1 MIYASVDTA
10 KIPNTH
16 PQVMR
21 LIRLYAILLLVF
33 WLSPQK
39 INAQNTTNYPLG
51 EPCGFSTVL
60 NQLEKQYPGF
70 KAHFDLETQRI
81 LAKTIRIEPRKKRI
95 TDTIYSYDTIYV
107 IPLVFHVIY
116 NVANENIHDSL
127 LQSQV
132 AVLNRDFNRLNADT
146 VKIRSFFKSRSGSA
160 RIQFELASTD
170 PMGKATS
177 GIIRKASSVVTFGS
191 NTGTIN
197 DLMKE
202 SATGGDDPWDPEK
215 YLNVWVCDLSVNNQ
229 DYLFGYA
236 YPPYGHPS
244 WSSNSW
250 VADPRQGVVL
260 HYKIVGKNNPRATGA
275 MASSNM
281 GRVAVHE
288 LGHYFG
294 LRHTWADDQN
304 LIDKC
309 RLDDYIDD
317 TPLQGIGA
325 AFTCNLWSNT
335 CIESSNDL
343 PDMIENYMDYSSHSC
358 QNIFTKRQ
366 IQMMRNSISDF
377 RTILPL
383 RINIITRA
391 KIFDTVVYDKVMV
404 YAVRDKK
411 HLVVEADDE
420 NVLGAIQI
428 QVFSILGQALCN
440 AKTITNNETFI
451 STMGFRSGIYI
462 AVLSKL
468 SDGKVI
474 RKQSLFID

>member
-1 MIYASVDTA
+1 MYASINHA
-10 KIPNTH
+10 KPTNIH
-16 PQVMR
+16 SQVIR
-21 LIRLYAILLLVF
+21 RIRLYAILLLVF
-33 WLSPQK
+33 GLSHQK
-39 INAQNTTNYPLG
+39 TYAQNTENYPLG

-70 KAHFDLETQRI
+70 KSHFDLKTQAL
-81 LAKTIRIEPRKKRI
+81 LAKTIRVEPRKKRI
-95 TDTIYSYDTIYV
+95 TDTLYSYDTIYV

-146 VKIRSFFKSRSGSA
+146 VKTRSFFKSRSGSA
-160 RIQFELASTD
+160 RIQFEFASID
-170 PMGKATS
+170 PSGKATS
-177 GIIRKASSVVTFGS
+177 GIIRKASSVLTFGS
-191 NTGTIN
+191 NRGNIN

-202 SATGGDDPWDPEK
+202 SATGGNDPWDPEK
-215 YLNVWVCDLSVNNQ
+215 YVNIWVCDLSVNNQ
-229 DYLFGYA
+229 DILFGYA

-260 HYKIVGKNNPRATGA
+260 HYKIVGEKNPRATGA

-304 LIDKC
+304 LMDKC
-309 RLDDYIDD
+309 SLDDYIDD

-325 AFTCNLWSNT
+325 AFACNLGSNT

-343 PDMIENYMDYSSHSC
+343 PDMIENYMDYASHSC

-366 IQMMRNSISDF
+366 IQMMRNSISDY
-377 RTILPL
+377 RTILPV
-383 RINIITRA
+383 RINIISRA
-391 KIFDTVVYDKVMV
+391 TIFDTVVYDKVMV

-411 HLVVEADDE
+411 QLVVEVDDE
-420 NVLGAIQI
+420 NVLGALQI
-428 QVFSILGQALCN
+428 QVFSILGQAISN
-440 AKTITNNETFI
+440 PKTITNNETFI
-451 STMGFRSGIYI
+451 STMGFRPGMYV
-462 AVLSKL
+462 AVLSRL